1 MVQVNDIE
9 KDKLYENMVQ
19 SEKAAYDAQDLLLNT
34 IEKWFK
40 RFLDDETSDK
50 TKIILSQG
58 GLIQIRTISLIDEE
72 IIEKF
77 SKEFGFS
84 HSWFKDEFMTDYRN
98 QDPVSIRV
106 YEYAFIPTNI
116 QEILGD
122 NQVSLEE

>member
-1 MVQVNDIE
+1 MVQINDIE
-9 KDKLYENMVQ
+9 KDKLYENMVKT
-19 SEKAAYDAQDLLLNT
+19 EKAAYDAQDLLLNT
-34 IEKWFK
+34 IKKWFK
-40 RFLDDETSDK
+40 RFLDDETADK

-58 GLIQIRTISLIDEE
+58 GLIQIRTINLIGEE

-98 QDPVSIRV
+98 QDPVSIRI

>member
-84 HSWFKDEFMTDYRN
+84 YSWFKDEFMTDYRN